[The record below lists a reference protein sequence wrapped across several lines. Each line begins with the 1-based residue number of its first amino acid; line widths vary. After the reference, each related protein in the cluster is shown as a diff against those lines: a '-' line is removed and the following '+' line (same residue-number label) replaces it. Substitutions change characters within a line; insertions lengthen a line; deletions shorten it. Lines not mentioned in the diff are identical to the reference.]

1 MLLLIPGPVT
11 TDARVKAAMA
21 QDYAP
26 WDNDFRHTY
35 RQVCDGVL
43 RAAQGAPDEH
53 AALALPGCGHFAVE
67 AAIRTFVP
75 PGGRLLAP
83 STGAYAARLQR
94 LAGDAGRIAVP
105 LPVGATERVDPQA
118 VAATLERDPS
128 LTHLA
133 LVYSETGSGICHD
146 VPELARIAHA
156 LGRRV
161 IVDAVSAFGAL
172 PLDLGSLPA
181 VDAVVLTANKCLEGL
196 PGAAFVVARRD
207 RLEAARG
214 NAGSWSLDLADIYQ
228 HTLQPNAGPRFTP
241 PAPTLAALAVA
252 LDLYHEEGRVARLAR
267 YTANMRALYDG
278 IGALGLTPYLPP
290 ALQGPIVVNVRA
302 PDAPTW
308 NLQLFVDALKRRG
321 YVLSNFYNTEQPT
334 FRVGCIGAFG
344 PDQMRQAVDAMG
356 AALGDIGITRREPA
370 ASGGFFPLPLTA

>member
-118 VAATLERDPS
+118 VAAALERDPS

-214 NAGSWSLDLADIYQ
+214 NAGSWSLDLVDIYQ

-252 LDLYHEEGRVARLAR
+252 LDLYHEEGRVTRLAR

>member
-26 WDNDFRHTY
+26 WDNDFRQAY
-35 RQVCDGVL
+35 RQVCDSVL
-43 RAAQGAPDEH
+43 RVAQAAPDEH

-75 PGGRLLAP
+75 QGGRLLAP

-94 LAGDAGRIAVP
+94 LAADAGRIAVP
-105 LPVGATERVDPQA
+105 LPVGAAERVAPQA
-118 VAATLERDPS
+118 VAAALERDPS

-172 PLDLGSLPA
+172 PLDLRDLPA

-207 RLEAARG
+207 SLEAARG
-214 NAGSWSLDLADIYQ
+214 NAGSWSLDLADIYE

-252 LDLYHEEGRVARLAR
+252 LDLYHEEGREARLAR
-267 YTANMRALYDG
+267 YTANMRTLYDG
-278 IGALGLTPYLPP
+278 IGALGLVPYLPP

-356 AALGDIGITRREPA
+356 AALGDISITREPA
-370 ASGGFFPLPLTA
+370 ASGGFFPFPLTA

>member
-26 WDNDFRHTY
+26 WDNDFRETY

-43 RAAQGAPDEH
+43 RVAQASSDTH

-75 PGGRLLAP
+75 TGGRLLAP
-83 STGAYAARLQR
+83 STGAYAARLQK
-94 LAGDAGRIAVP
+94 LAGDAGRVAVP
-105 LPVGATERVDPQA
+105 LPVGATEHVDPQA
-118 VAATLERDPS
+118 VAAALERDPT

-172 PLDLGSLPA
+172 PLDLSQLPA

-207 RLEAARG
+207 ALDAARG

-228 HTLQPNAGPRFTP
+228 HTLAPNAGPRFTP
-241 PAPTLAALAVA
+241 PAPTIAALAVA
-252 LDLYHEEGRVARLAR
+252 LELYHQEGREARLTR
-267 YTANMRALYDG
+267 YTANMRTLYDG
-278 IGALGLTPYLPP
+278 VSELGLTPYLPRD
-290 ALQGPIVVNVRA
+290 LQGPIVVNVHA
-302 PDAPTW
+302 PDSPNW
-308 NLQLFVDALKRRG
+308 HLQLFVDALKARG
-321 YVLSNFYNTEQPT
+321 YVLSNFFNTEQPT

-344 PDQMRQAVDAMG
+344 ADQMRLAVDAMG
-356 AALGDIGITRREPA
+356 GALCDIGITREGAGA
-370 ASGGFFPLPLTA
+370 ARFFPQPLIA

>member
-26 WDNDFRHTY
+26 WDNEFRALY
-35 RQVCDGVL
+35 RQVCADVL
-43 RAAQGAPDEH
+43 RVAEADADEH
-53 AALALPGCGHFAVE
+53 VALALPGCGHFAVE
-67 AAIRTFVP
+67 AAIRTLVP
-75 PGGRLLAP
+75 PGGRLLVP
-83 STGAYAARLQR
+83 STGAYAGRLQK
-94 LAGDAGRIAVP
+94 LATEAGRVAVP
-105 LPVGATERVDPQA
+105 LYVGARDRVDPLA
-118 VAATLERDPS
+118 VAQALEQDPS
-128 LTHLA
+128 LTHVA

-146 VPELARIAHA
+146 VPELARIAHS

-172 PLDLGSLPA
+172 PLDMRALPA

-196 PGAAFVVARRD
+196 PGAAFVVGRRD
-207 RLEAARG
+207 SLEAARG

-228 HTLQPNAGPRFTP
+228 HTLAPNAGPRFTP

-252 LDLYHEEGRVARLAR
+252 LELYHREGREARLAR

-278 IGALGLTPYLPP
+278 VAGLGLSPYLPP
-290 ALQGPIVVNVRA
+290 ALQGPIVVNVHA

-308 NLQLFVDALKRRG
+308 NLQLFVDAVKQRG
-321 YVLSNFYNTEQPT
+321 FVLSNFTNTEPPT

-344 PDQMRQAVDAMG
+344 PDQMRLAVDAMG
-356 AALGDIGITRREPA
+356 GVLQDLGITGEPHVQ
-370 ASGGFFPLPLTA
+370 GFPPPLIA

>member
-83 STGAYAARLQR
+83 STGACAARLQR

-118 VAATLERDPS
+118 VAAALERDPS

-196 PGAAFVVARRD
+196 PGATFVVARRD

>member
-118 VAATLERDPS
+118 VAAALERDPS

-181 VDAVVLTANKCLEGL
+181 VDAVVLTANKCLESL

-207 RLEAARG
+207 RLEAAHG

-344 PDQMRQAVDAMG
+344 PDQMRLAVDAMG

>member
-26 WDNDFRHTY
+26 WDNDFRQAY
-35 RQVCDGVL
+35 RQVCDSLL
-43 RAAQGAPDEH
+43 RVAQASADEH

-83 STGAYAARLQR
+83 STGAYAARLQK
-94 LAGDAGRIAVP
+94 LAADAGRIAVP
-105 LPVGATERVDPQA
+105 LPVGAAERVDPQA
-118 VAATLERDPS
+118 VAAALERDPT

-133 LVYSETGSGICHD
+133 VVYSETGSGICHD
-146 VPELARIAHA
+146 VPELARVAHA
-156 LGRRV
+156 QGRRL

-172 PLDLGSLPA
+172 PLDLRALPA

-207 RLEAARG
+207 SLEAAGG

-252 LDLYHEEGRVARLAR
+252 LELYHEEGREARLAR
-267 YTANMRALYDG
+267 YTANMRTVYEG
-278 IGALGLTPYLPP
+278 IGSLGLVPDLQP

-356 AALGDIGITRREPA
+356 AALGDIGITREPA
-370 ASGGFFPLPLTA
+370 SSGGFFPLPLTA

>member
-26 WDNDFRHTY
+26 WDNDFRQTY

-43 RAAQGAPDEH
+43 RAALASPDEH

-67 AAIRTFVP
+67 AAIRSFIP
-75 PGGRLLAP
+75 AGGRLLAP
-83 STGAYAARLQR
+83 STGAYAARLQK
-94 LAGDAGRIAVP
+94 LAGDAGRVAVP
-105 LPVGATERVDPQA
+105 LPVGPTERIDPLA
-118 VAATLERDPS
+118 VAHALEQDPT

-146 VPELARIAHA
+146 VPELARIAHG

-172 PLDLGSLPA
+172 PLELRALPA
-181 VDAVVLTANKCLEGL
+181 VEAVVLTANKCLEGM

-207 RLEAARG
+207 SLETARG
-214 NAGSWSLDLADIYQ
+214 VAGSWSLDLADIYQ
-228 HTLQPNAGPRFTP
+228 QSLQPNAGPRFTP

-252 LDLYHEEGRVARLAR
+252 LELHREEGREARLAR
-267 YTANMRALYDG
+267 YTANMRTLYDG
-278 IGALGLTPYLPP
+278 VRELGLAPYLTP

-321 YVLSNFYNTEQPT
+321 YVLSNFYNTEQPS

-356 AALGDIGITRREPA
+356 GALRDIGITREA
-370 ASGGFFPLPLTA
+370 AGSGGFFPLPLTA

>member
-26 WDNDFRHTY
+26 WDNEFRALY
-35 RQVCDGVL
+35 RQVCAGVL
-43 RAAQGAPDEH
+43 RVAQADAAHYE
-53 AALALPGCGHFAVE
+53 ALALPGCGHFAVE

-75 PGGRLLAP
+75 AGGRLLAP
-83 STGAYAARLQR
+83 STGAYASRLQK
-94 LAGDAGRIAVP
+94 LAADAGRVAVP
-105 LPVGATERVDPQA
+105 LAVGTRERVDPQA
-118 VAATLERDPS
+118 VARALEQDPT
-128 LTHLA
+128 LTHVA

-146 VPELARIAHA
+146 VPELARVAHA

-172 PLDLGSLPA
+172 PLDLAALPA
-181 VDAVVLTANKCLEGL
+181 IDAVVLTANKCLEGL

-207 RLEAARG
+207 RLQAAQG

-228 HTLQPNAGPRFTP
+228 HTLAPNAGPRFTP

-252 LDLYHEEGRVARLAR
+252 LDLYHQEGREARLAR
-267 YTANMRALYDG
+267 YTANMRTLYDG
-278 IGALGLTPYLPP
+278 VAGLGLTPYLTPD
-290 ALQGPIVVNVRA
+290 LQGPIVVNVHA

-308 NLQLFVDALKRRG
+308 NLQLFVDALKQRG
-321 YVLSNFYNTEQPT
+321 FVLSNFTNTEQPT

-344 PDQMRQAVDAMG
+344 PDQMRLAVDAMG
-356 AALGDIGITRREPA
+356 GALQDLGISRDHAGHARFVPQ
-370 ASGGFFPLPLTA
+370 PLTA

>member
-26 WDNDFRHTY
+26 WDNDFRQTY

-43 RAAQGAPDEH
+43 RVAQASPDEH

-75 PGGRLLAP
+75 QGGRLLAP
-83 STGAYAARLQR
+83 STGAYAARLQK

-105 LPVGATERVDPQA
+105 LAVGPAERVNPLA
-118 VAATLERDPS
+118 VAAALEQDPT

-172 PLDLGSLPA
+172 PLDLRALPA

-207 RLEAARG
+207 SLEAARG

-252 LDLYHEEGRVARLAR
+252 LDLYHEEGREARLAR

-344 PDQMRQAVDAMG
+344 PDRMRLAVDAMG
-356 AALGDIGITRREPA
+356 AALGDIGISRESA

>member
-26 WDNDFRHTY
+26 WDNDFRETY
-35 RQVCDGVL
+35 RQVCAGVL
-43 RAAQGAPDEH
+43 RAAQASPDEH

-67 AAIRTFVP
+67 AAVRTFVP

-83 STGAYAARLQR
+83 STGAYAGRLQK
-94 LAGDAGRIAVP
+94 LAGDAGRVAVP
-105 LPVGATERVDPQA
+105 LHVGATERVDPVA
-118 VAATLERDPS
+118 VAAALERDPT

-146 VPELARIAHA
+146 VPELARIAQA
-156 LGRRV
+156 MGRRV
-161 IVDAVSAFGAL
+161 IIDAVSAFGAL
-172 PLDLGSLPA
+172 PLDLAALPA

-228 HTLQPNAGPRFTP
+228 HTLAPNAGPRFTP
-241 PAPTLAALAVA
+241 PAPTLAALTVA
-252 LDLYHEEGRVARLAR
+252 LDLYWQEGREGRLAR
-267 YTANMRALYDG
+267 YTANMRTLYDG
-278 IGALGLTPYLPP
+278 VSELGLTPYLPRD
-290 ALQGPIVVNVRA
+290 LQGPIVVNVCA

-308 NLQLFVDALKRRG
+308 NLQLFVDALKTRG
-321 YVLSNFYNTEQPT
+321 YVLSNFSNTEQPT

-344 PDQMRQAVDAMG
+344 PDQMRLAVDAMG
-356 AALGDIGITRREPA
+356 GALRDIGITQ
-370 ASGGFFPLPLTA
+370 ASAGIPQRLPQPLIA

>member
-26 WDNDFRHTY
+26 WDNDFREGY

-43 RAAQGAPDEH
+43 QVAQGSPDEH
-53 AALALPGCGHFAVE
+53 VALALPGCGHFAVE
-67 AAIRTFVP
+67 AAIRSFVP

-83 STGAYAARLQR
+83 STGAYAARLQK
-94 LAGDAGRIAVP
+94 LAGEAGRVAVP
-105 LPVGATERVDPQA
+105 LAVGATERLDP
-118 VAATLERDPS
+118 AAMAAALERDPT
-128 LTHLA
+128 LTHVA

-172 PLDLGSLPA
+172 PLDVSALPA
-181 VDAVVLTANKCLEGL
+181 IDAVVLTANKCLEGL

-228 HTLQPNAGPRFTP
+228 HTLAPNAGPRFTP

-252 LDLYHEEGRVARLAR
+252 LDLYRQEGREGRLAR
-267 YTANMRALYDG
+267 YAANMRALYDG
-278 IGALGLTPYLPP
+278 VSELGLSPYLSRE
-290 ALQGPIVVNVRA
+290 LQGPIVVNVHA

-308 NLQLFVDALKRRG
+308 HLQLFVDALKARG
-321 YVLSNFYNTEQPT
+321 YVISNFTNTEQPT

-344 PDQMRQAVDAMG
+344 PDQMRQAVTAMG
-356 AALGDIGITRREPA
+356 GALRDLGITRESAGVAP
-370 ASGGFFPLPLTA
+370 FLPQPLIA

>member
-26 WDNDFRHTY
+26 WDNDFRETY
-35 RQVCDGVL
+35 RQVCAGVL
-43 RAAQGAPDEH
+43 GVAEASPDEH

-83 STGAYAARLQR
+83 STGAYASRLQK
-94 LAGDAGRIAVP
+94 LAGEAGRVAVP
-105 LPVGATERVDPQA
+105 LPVGATERVDPVA
-118 VAATLERDPS
+118 VAAALERDPT

-156 LGRRV
+156 MGRRV

-172 PLDLGSLPA
+172 PLNLAALPA

-196 PGAAFVVARRD
+196 PGAAFVMARID

-228 HTLQPNAGPRFTP
+228 HTLVPNAGPRFTP

-252 LDLYHEEGRVARLAR
+252 LDLYRQEGRVARLAR
-267 YTANMRALYDG
+267 YTANMRTLYDG
-278 IGALGLTPYLPP
+278 VIELGLAPNLPRD
-290 ALQGPIVVNVRA
+290 LQGPIVVNVCA

-308 NLQLFVDALKRRG
+308 NLQLFVDALKARG
-321 YVLSNFYNTEQPT
+321 YVLSNFSNTEHPS

-344 PDQMRQAVDAMG
+344 AEQMRLAVDAMG
-356 AALGDIGITRREPA
+356 GALRDIGITRESAGAPPR
-370 ASGGFFPLPLTA
+370 FPQPLIA

>member
-26 WDNDFRHTY
+26 WDNEFRHAY

-43 RAAQGAPDEH
+43 AVAQAEPLEH

-67 AAIRTFVP
+67 AAIRSFVP

-94 LAGDAGRIAVP
+94 LAGDAGRVAVP
-105 LPVGATERVDPQA
+105 LSVGEAERLDPQA
-118 VAATLERDPS
+118 VAAALEQDPT

-172 PLDLGSLPA
+172 PLALSSLPA

-207 RLEAARG
+207 SLEAARG

-228 HTLQPNAGPRFTP
+228 HTLAPNAGPRFTP

-252 LDLYHEEGRVARLAR
+252 LDLYRQEGREARLAR
-267 YTANMRALYDG
+267 YTANMRTLYDG
-278 IGALGLTPYLPP
+278 VIALGLTPYLPRE
-290 ALQGPIVVNVRA
+290 LQGPIVVNVRA

-308 NLQLFVDALKRRG
+308 NLQLFVDAMKRRG

-344 PDQMRQAVDAMG
+344 ADQMRQAVDAMG
-356 AALGDIGITRREPA
+356 GALRDLGLHRESAATPLR
-370 ASGGFFPLPLTA
+370 FPLPLTA

>member
-26 WDNDFRHTY
+26 WDNDFRETY
-35 RQVCDGVL
+35 RQVCAGVL
-43 RAAQGAPDEH
+43 RAAQASPDEH

-67 AAIRTFVP
+67 AAVRTFVP

-83 STGAYAARLQR
+83 STGAYAGRLQK
-94 LAGDAGRIAVP
+94 LAGDAGRVAVP
-105 LPVGATERVDPQA
+105 LHVGATERVDPVA
-118 VAATLERDPS
+118 VAAALERDPT

-146 VPELARIAHA
+146 VPELARIAQA
-156 LGRRV
+156 MGRRV
-161 IVDAVSAFGAL
+161 IIDAVSAFGAL
-172 PLDLGSLPA
+172 PLDLAALPA

-228 HTLQPNAGPRFTP
+228 HTLAPNAGPRFTP

-252 LDLYHEEGRVARLAR
+252 LDLYWQEGREGRLAR
-267 YTANMRALYDG
+267 YTANMRTLYDG
-278 IGALGLTPYLPP
+278 VSELGLTPYLPRD
-290 ALQGPIVVNVRA
+290 LQGPIVVNVCA

-308 NLQLFVDALKRRG
+308 NLQLFVDALKTRG
-321 YVLSNFYNTEQPT
+321 YVLSNFSNTEQPT

-344 PDQMRQAVDAMG
+344 PDQMRLAVDAMG
-356 AALGDIGITRREPA
+356 GALRDIGITQ
-370 ASGGFFPLPLTA
+370 ASAGIPQRLPQPLIA

>member
-26 WDNDFRHTY
+26 WDNDFRAAY

-43 RAAQGAPDEH
+43 QVAQGSADEH
-53 AALALPGCGHFAVE
+53 VAMALPGCGHFAVE
-67 AAIRTFVP
+67 AAVRTFVP

-83 STGAYAARLQR
+83 STGAYAARLQK

-105 LPVGATERVDPQA
+105 LAVGATERLDPAA
-118 VAATLERDPS
+118 VAAALEQDPT

-146 VPELARIAHA
+146 VPALARIAHA

-172 PLDLGSLPA
+172 PLDVSSLPA

-228 HTLQPNAGPRFTP
+228 HTLAPNAGPRFTP

-252 LDLYHEEGRVARLAR
+252 LDLYHQEGREARLAR
-267 YTANMRALYDG
+267 YTANMRTLYDG
-278 IGALGLTPYLPP
+278 VSELGLTPYLSRD
-290 ALQGPIVVNVRA
+290 LQGPIVVNVHA
-302 PDAPTW
+302 PDSPNW
-308 NLQLFVDALKRRG
+308 HLQLFVDALKARG
-321 YVLSNFYNTEQPT
+321 YVLSNFFNTEQPT

-344 PDQMRQAVDAMG
+344 ADQMRQAVAAMG
-356 AALGDIGITRREPA
+356 GALRDIGITRQH
-370 ASGGFFPLPLTA
+370 SGNPGFLPQPLIA

>member
-26 WDNDFRHTY
+26 WDNDFRQTY

-43 RAAQGAPDEH
+43 RVAQASPGEH

-75 PGGRLLAP
+75 QGGRLLAP
-83 STGAYAARLQR
+83 STGAYAARLQK

-105 LPVGATERVDPQA
+105 LAVGPAERVNPLA
-118 VAATLERDPS
+118 VAAALEQDPT

-146 VPELARIAHA
+146 VPELARIAQA

-172 PLDLGSLPA
+172 PLDLCGLPA

-207 RLEAARG
+207 SLEASRG

-252 LDLYHEEGRVARLAR
+252 LDLYHEEGREARLAR

-290 ALQGPIVVNVRA
+290 ALQGPIVVNVLA
-302 PDAPTW
+302 PDSPTW

-344 PDQMRQAVDAMG
+344 PDRMRLAVDAMG
-356 AALGDIGITRREPA
+356 AALGDIGISRESA

>member
-26 WDNDFRHTY
+26 WDNDFRQTY

-43 RAAQGAPDEH
+43 RAAQGSPDEH

-67 AAIRTFVP
+67 AAIRSFIP
-75 PGGRLLAP
+75 AGGRLLAP
-83 STGAYAARLQR
+83 STGAYAARLQK
-94 LAGDAGRIAVP
+94 LAGDAGRVAVP
-105 LPVGATERVDPQA
+105 LPVGPTERIDPQA
-118 VAATLERDPS
+118 VAQALEQDPT

-133 LVYSETGSGICHD
+133 RVYSETGSCICHD

-172 PLDLGSLPA
+172 PLELHALPA
-181 VDAVVLTANKCLEGL
+181 VEAVVLTANKCLEGM

-207 RLEAARG
+207 SLEAARG
-214 NAGSWSLDLADIYQ
+214 IAGSWSLDLADIYQ
-228 HTLQPNAGPRFTP
+228 QSQQPNAGPRFTP

-252 LDLYHEEGRVARLAR
+252 LELHREEGREARLAR
-267 YTANMRALYDG
+267 YTANMHTLYDG
-278 IGALGLTPYLPP
+278 VRELGLAPYLPP

-321 YVLSNFYNTEQPT
+321 YVLSNFYNTEQPS

-356 AALGDIGITRREPA
+356 GALRDIGITREA
-370 ASGGFFPLPLTA
+370 AGNGGFFPFPLTA

>member
-26 WDNDFRHTY
+26 WDNDFRTLY

-43 RAAQGAPDEH
+43 AIAQAGADEH
-53 AALALPGCGHFAVE
+53 VALALPGCGHFAVE
-67 AAIRTFVP
+67 AALRTFVP
-75 PGGRLLAP
+75 PGGRVLAP
-83 STGAYAARLQR
+83 STGAYAARLQK
-94 LAGDAGRIAVP
+94 LAGEAGRVAVP
-105 LPVGATERVDPQA
+105 LAVGTTERVDPQA
-118 VAATLERDPS
+118 VADALERDPT
-128 LTHLA
+128 LTHVA

-146 VPELARIAHA
+146 VPQLARIAHA

-161 IVDAVSAFGAL
+161 IIDAVSAFGAL
-172 PLDLGSLPA
+172 PLELRALPA

-207 RLEAARG
+207 SLDAARG

-228 HTLQPNAGPRFTP
+228 HTLAPNAGPRFTP
-241 PAPTLAALAVA
+241 AAPTLAALAVA
-252 LDLYHEEGRVARLAR
+252 LELFRQEGREARLAR
-267 YTANMRALYDG
+267 YTANMRTLYDG
-278 IGALGLTPYLPP
+278 VIDLGLTPYLPP
-290 ALQGPIVVNVRA
+290 ELQGPIVVNVRA

-308 NLQLFVDALKRRG
+308 HLQLFVDALKQRG
-321 YVLSNFYNTEQPT
+321 YVISNFTNTEEPT

-344 PDQMRQAVDAMG
+344 AGQMRQAVDAMG
-356 AALGDIGITRREPA
+356 GALRDIGISRERAGPPQR
-370 ASGGFFPLPLTA
+370 FPQPLIA

>member
-118 VAATLERDPS
+118 VAAALERDPS

-161 IVDAVSAFGAL
+161 IVDAVSACGAL

-370 ASGGFFPLPLTA
+370 AGGGFFPLPLTA

>member
-26 WDNDFRHTY
+26 WDNDFRQTY
-35 RQVCDGVL
+35 RQVCEGVL
-43 RAAQGAPDEH
+43 AAAQAEAGEH

-83 STGAYAARLQR
+83 STGAYAARLQK
-94 LAGDAGRIAVP
+94 LAGDAGRVAVP
-105 LPVGATERVDPQA
+105 LFVGAAERVDPQA
-118 VAATLERDPS
+118 VAAALEQDPT

-172 PLDLGSLPA
+172 PLDLRTLPA

-207 RLEAARG
+207 SLEAARG

-228 HTLQPNAGPRFTP
+228 HTLAPSAGPRFTP

-252 LDLYHEEGRVARLAR
+252 LDLYRQEGREARLAR
-267 YTANMRALYDG
+267 YTANMRTLYDG
-278 IGALGLTPYLPP
+278 VSELGLTPYLPRD
-290 ALQGPIVVNVRA
+290 LQGPIVVNVRA

-344 PDQMRQAVDAMG
+344 ADQMRQAVDAMG
-356 AALGDIGITRREPA
+356 GALRDIGIHRESA
-370 ASGGFFPLPLTA
+370 ATPLRFPLPLTA

>member
-26 WDNDFRHTY
+26 WDNDFRETY
-35 RQVCDGVL
+35 RQVCAGVL
-43 RAAQGAPDEH
+43 RVAQASSDTH

-83 STGAYAARLQR
+83 STGAYASRLQK
-94 LAGDAGRIAVP
+94 LAADAGRIAVP
-105 LPVGATERVDPQA
+105 LPVGATARVDPVA
-118 VAATLERDPS
+118 VAAALERDPT

-146 VPELARIAHA
+146 VPELARVAHA
-156 LGRRV
+156 MGRRV
-161 IVDAVSAFGAL
+161 IIDAVSAFGAL
-172 PLDLGSLPA
+172 PLDLSVLPA

-196 PGAAFVVARRD
+196 PGAAFVVAPVD

-214 NAGSWSLDLADIYQ
+214 NAGSWSLDLADIHQ
-228 HTLQPNAGPRFTP
+228 HTLAPNAGPRFTP

-252 LDLYHEEGRVARLAR
+252 LDLFEQEGREARLAR
-267 YTANMRALYDG
+267 YTANMRTLYDG
-278 IGALGLTPYLPP
+278 VIELGLSPHLPRD
-290 ALQGPIVVNVRA
+290 LQGPIVVNVCA

-308 NLQLFVDALKRRG
+308 NLQLFVDALKARG
-321 YVLSNFYNTEQPT
+321 YVLSNFSNTEQPT

-344 PDQMRQAVDAMG
+344 AEQMRLAVDAMG
-356 AALGDIGITRREPA
+356 GALRDIGITRQNAGNP
-370 ASGGFFPLPLTA
+370 GFMPQPLIA

>member
-26 WDNDFRHTY
+26 WDNEFRALY
-35 RQVCDGVL
+35 RQVCAGVL
-43 RAAQGAPDEH
+43 RVAQADSGQHE
-53 AALALPGCGHFAVE
+53 ALALPGCGHFAVE

-83 STGAYAARLQR
+83 STGAYASRLQK
-94 LAGDAGRIAVP
+94 LASDAGRIAVP
-105 LPVGATERVDPQA
+105 LPVGACERIDPQA
-118 VAATLERDPS
+118 VARALEQDPT
-128 LTHLA
+128 LTHVA

-146 VPELARIAHA
+146 VPELSRVAHA

-161 IVDAVSAFGAL
+161 IIDAVSAFGAL
-172 PLDLGSLPA
+172 PLDLAALPA
-181 VDAVVLTANKCLEGL
+181 VDAVILTANKCLEGL

-228 HTLQPNAGPRFTP
+228 HTLAPNAGPRFTP

-252 LDLYHEEGRVARLAR
+252 LDLYHQEGREARLAR
-267 YTANMRALYDG
+267 YTANMRTLYDG
-278 IGALGLTPYLPP
+278 VAGLGLTPYLPP
-290 ALQGPIVVNVRA
+290 ELQGPIVVNVHA

-308 NLQLFVDALKRRG
+308 NLQLFVDALKQRG
-321 YVLSNFYNTEQPT
+321 FLISNFTNTEQPT

-344 PDQMRQAVDAMG
+344 PDQMRLAVDAMG
-356 AALGDIGITRREPA
+356 GALQDLGISRDRAGHARRIPQ
-370 ASGGFFPLPLTA
+370 PLTA